1 MLVIPFVVVTA
12 IAVIASYLMLTG
24 RLPDVVGPFA
34 VIGLGGLQAYGALG
48 LEFTNGSN
56 AIPAG
61 EPALAFIGLS
71 IVVLA
76 LVELFSDSI
85 RTLNLGNIRGSR

>member
-12 IAVIASYLMLTG
+12 IAAIASYLMLTR
-24 RLPDVVGPFA
+24 RLPEVVGPFA

-48 LEFTNGSN
+48 LEFTNGSQIN
-56 AIPAG
+56 PTP